1 MEIRLVSYLPKII
14 FELNFNFAF
23 AFFENSA
30 VYKFRVKDVLL
41 SLLGEIAQFFFFP
54 FPPSFAIFCKFV
66 FVVI

>member
-1 MEIRLVSYLPKII
+1 MEIRFVSYLPKIFLSSI
-14 FELNFNFAF
+14 LIFAF

-41 SLLGEIAQFFFFP
+41 SLLGEITQFFFSLS
-54 FPPSFAIFCKFV
+54 PSFAIFCKFV